1 MGPYKKDP
9 EPMIPMDAKDPY
21 RCRGAG
27 AVKVIYDE
35 RRALYYGFNNGI
47 YLDDEGRTRS
57 AILLMSSA
65 DGLRWEQVYPGPIV
79 APEGDGWKKALVYQ
93 LDVKRVG
100 DEMWMY
106 YNARSGWR
114 FGRECIG
121 LATCKA

>member
-1 MGPYKKDP
+1 
-9 EPMIPMDAKDPY
+9 
-21 RCRGAG
+21 
-27 AVKVIYDE
+27 
-35 RRALYYGFNNGI
+35 
-47 YLDDEGRTRS
+47 
-57 AILLMSSA
+57 MSSA
-65 DGLRWEQVYPGPIV
+65 DGLSWDQVYPEPIV
-79 APEGDGWKKALVYQ
+79 EPDGDGWKKALVYQ